1 MTQVAKHIDEGR
13 LKMKTDCPILT
24 DVALRQ
30 KALEV
35 LLSYNPTW
43 LRLGLVVVLGPLAL
57 LGDIEMP
64 KICSKGAEEVISEN
78 ALLEVLLEQQFLADA
93 VLAKQHARNRSI
105 EGLYRDGYKEA
116 LGKLILKRILLLVL
130 VLDKIKCETAL
141 NSGHGIDGLDGGS
154 PLLFRVNT
162 LVKSSRQA
170 LEVFLL
176 DSMQGEGDL
185 ISHLGK
191 SGYYVSHIQAPLCE
205 YNFEVQNVVADLQD
219 GIHLCRLAQLMSH
232 DLSVLV
238 ELRCPCDLRKKR
250 LHNCKVA
257 LESLACAGVPLQ
269 DELGACI
276 TADHIVDG
284 QRDKILSLLWN
295 VILYLQIP
303 KLVSHPKLWK
313 QIFEAEGPQG
323 SFSMDPGLDTRGYAI
338 LDVLLA
344 WTQAVCSTLGAVKV
358 NNFNTCFLDG
368 QVLCYLVSYYLPSH
382 LPHQAILPTVNQTL
396 HIVSE
401 QNSEITGQHG
411 QYECQG
417 LPTREGMT
425 LQARETTA
433 HNFQLLEHIVK
444 KHGNLPQ
451 VLELTDLVEGDPCTS
466 ERNIIIFVA
475 YLCCWLVNMNLQD
488 VDGDDVVGMD
498 PSNLEDTSTD
508 KQNLEV
514 GLCQRLSENPSPT
527 EYHTIQYEAAIRI
540 QAWYK
545 GYLQQQAFKMDKLAV
560 TTLQRFLRGWL
571 ARLTLRKSQREENG
585 VASIQVSD
593 HGYCLQHSI
602 LQRKLASTDSR
613 SCHCSCGEQEVEHL
627 YSTNAGG
634 LGSVVAHELQERGE
648 FLTTEA
654 LTTSQAASVKWEL
667 AATQIQTCY
676 RGYVQRRKYHLLKMR
691 VVRLQALIR
700 GKLVRWKFILVRG
713 VVLRI
718 QGYWWGQS
726 ARQMFLRKRLAA
738 TKIQCCYRAYVQRRR
753 FLLDRRA
760 VVRFQAVLRG
770 ILVRKRKLLHNLAVG
785 RLQTAW
791 QDCDPEVVATRIQCW
806 YRCYAQRKLY
816 CARRTGIIRLQAV
829 VRGKL
834 VRQQL
839 KVLMKSVN
847 TIQACWQGYCLRC
860 SVLEWKDA
868 ATQIQS
874 WWRGCGQRKG
884 FHMQRDKVV
893 MVQACVRGN
902 QVRKRLQILRQAVIR
917 IEAAWWAHCLKL
929 KTLKQMHAAMRI
941 QAGYHAHVQRMVY
954 CKSKK
959 AIVQLQAIVRG
970 VLVRRRM
977 KLFKEAVSKI
987 QSTWRG
993 YCRRQ
998 TFLKW
1003 TVAATSIQSCHR
1015 GHVQRRMYRRTIE
1028 AVTKIQVAFRCLQ
1041 QRKKHSIQMQKDS
1054 YALNGQEQALL
1065 IHQPSY
1071 SSEVFAASTIQQ
1083 YWRVHLMKEKVSA
1096 ELCEKE
1102 IVGPVLNPPEC
1113 RYSTVELDAGRVL
1126 TILAKTQHDRLSFL
1140 RLRKLAIV
1148 IQSHFHGFQAR
1159 KYFAHVKKSACLI
1172 QAHWKGHE
1180 WRKRQ
1185 GHVMK
1190 QMQQL
1195 RFRMQITA
1203 SKVDNSQRLGH
1214 RLTNALA
1221 QLLSQKTVSGI
1232 LHTCATIDMATEH
1245 SKQCCERLAEG
1256 GAILKL
1262 LQLIQTTNRS
1272 PPHEQVLK
1280 HALSILANLARF
1292 PDLALRIV
1300 NTSDSIMIIAEQLL
1314 VFRNKEEVFSKAMEV
1329 VQNVCSTPGCAEI
1342 IKTTS
1347 LVIRRLQNVAQMLER
1362 KHDVEKRNLDKIPQ
1376 SQPILRKAAE
1386 RKLKEIG
1393 SHHFNIISTLQHFAL
1408 GVPAVYGADKPNFTQ
1423 KDRRSSMIG
1432 APSQLLVAPSQL
1444 RTPFQAHIA
1453 GNKSKVSIQAKV
1465 PRAALTDRSN
1475 Y

>member
-1 MTQVAKHIDEGR
+1 MKMRASLQLRMMECQELQASRAARSRTELWMERQERAYCAWLNHLLRQPMQDVQQPISSRVSPPRQSCADELTARVHEKQPRRILGKPRLGSARASSGINENHVANLHTPADAHLQQICSGAELRSRLQPYLMEPHCNRIVSIMTQVAKHIDEGR

-93 VLAKQHARNRSI
+93 ALAKQHARNRSI

-238 ELRCPCDLRKKR
+238 ELKCPCDLRKKR

-284 QRDKILSLLWN
+284 QRDKILPLLWN
-295 VILYLQIP
+295 IILYLQIP

-323 SFSMDPGLDTRGYAI
+323 SFSM
-338 LDVLLA
+338 
-344 WTQAVCSTLGAVKV
+344 V
-358 NNFNTCFLDG
+358 NNTKLILKICFLKILIICANTQDV
-368 QVLCYLVSYYLPSH
+368 QEVDMKAVSVDKRSL
-382 LPHQAILPTVNQTL
+382 Q
-396 HIVSE
+396 SE

-417 LPTREGMT
+417 PPTREGMT

-433 HNFQLLEHIVK
+433 HNFQLLERIVK

-475 YLCCWLVNMNLQD
+475 YLCCWL
-488 VDGDDVVGMD
+488 
-498 PSNLEDTSTD
+498 
-508 KQNLEV
+508 
-514 GLCQRLSENPSPT
+514 
-527 EYHTIQYEAAIRI
+527 
-540 QAWYK
+540 
-545 GYLQQQAFKMDKLAV
+545 
-560 TTLQRFLRGWL
+560 
-571 ARLTLRKSQREENG
+571 
-585 VASIQVSD
+585 
-593 HGYCLQHSI
+593 
-602 LQRKLASTDSR
+602 
-613 SCHCSCGEQEVEHL
+613 
-627 YSTNAGG
+627 
-634 LGSVVAHELQERGE
+634 
-648 FLTTEA
+648 
-654 LTTSQAASVKWEL
+654 
-667 AATQIQTCY
+667 TCY

-718 QGYWWGQS
+718 QGYWCGHS

-785 RLQTAW
+785 KLQTAW

-816 CARRTGIIRLQAV
+816 CACRTGIIRLQAV

-902 QVRKRLQILRQAVIR
+902 QVRKRLQILRQAVTR

-929 KTLKQMHAAMRI
+929 NTLKQMHAAMQI
-941 QAGYHAHVQRMVY
+941 QARYRAHVQRMAY
-954 CKSKK
+954 CKSQK

-993 YCRRQ
+993 YCTRQ
-998 TFLKW
+998 TLLNW

-1015 GHVQRRMYRRTIE
+1015 GHVQRRI
-1028 AVTKIQVAFRCLQ
+1028 
-1041 QRKKHSIQMQKDS
+1041 
-1054 YALNGQEQALL
+1054 
-1065 IHQPSY
+1065 
-1071 SSEVFAASTIQQ
+1071 
-1083 YWRVHLMKEKVSA
+1083 
-1096 ELCEKE
+1096 
-1102 IVGPVLNPPEC
+1102 
-1113 RYSTVELDAGRVL
+1113 TVELDAGRVL
-1126 TILAKTQHDRLSFL
+1126 TIWAKTQHDRLSFL
-1140 RLRKLAIV
+1140 RLRKSAIV
-1148 IQSHFHGFQAR
+1148 IQSHFRGVQAR
-1159 KYFAHVKKSACLI
+1159 KYFAHVKKSARLI

-1232 LHTCATIDMATEH
+1232 LHTCATIDVATEH

-1314 VFRNKEEVFSKAMEV
+1314 VNKEEVFSKAMEV
-1329 VQNVCSTPGCAEI
+1329 VQHVCSTPGCAEI
-1342 IKTTS
+1342 IKRTS

-1362 KHDVEKRNLDKIPQ
+1362 KHDVEKSYIDVDRRNLEKIPQ

-1386 RKLKEIG
+1386 RKVREIR
-1393 SHHFNIISTLQHFAL
+1393 SHHFNIISTLQHFSL
-1408 GVPAVYGADKPNFTQ
+1408 GAHCMPAVYGAGKANFTQ

-1432 APSQLLVAPSQL
+1432 APSQLLAAPSQL
-1444 RTPFQAHIA
+1444 RTPFQGHIA